1 MISRKIIYEQPLNE
15 RIRTLLRL
23 EHLFLLIDQQFNE
36 RSEWHCRFILEA
48 MLEITDLL
56 SRSDLKAELIK
67 ELEKHSSM
75 LNALKDNPA
84 VDTQRLNELCEK
96 LVNLLSTLKSN
107 QYQPGSTLKTDELV
121 SSFRQRVSIPG
132 GTCIFDL
139 PRLHHWLNLP
149 DLKRK
154 QKIEEWFEDLQPIK
168 HASSLTLDMIRN
180 SSTPSTVMA
189 ENGFYQQPIESNV
202 SCQLIRVLLP
212 DYADYYPEISGGKH
226 RFTIRFMEGGE
237 TRSRPVQSDKSI
249 EFELHCCIL

>member
-1 MISRKIIYEQPLNE
+1 MVSKTVIYEQPLNE
-15 RIRTLLRL
+15 RVRTLLRL
-23 EHLFLLIDQQFNE
+23 EHLFLLIDHQFNE
-36 RSEWHCRFILEA
+36 RSDWHCRFILEA

-56 SRSDLKAELIK
+56 SRSDLKSELIK
-67 ELEKHSSM
+67 ELEKQFSM
-75 LNALKDNPA
+75 LNSLKDNPA
-84 VDTQRLNELCEK
+84 VDAYRLNELCEK
-96 LVNLLSTLKSN
+96 LNDLLSTLKSN
-107 QYQPGSTLKTDELV
+107 QYQPGSILKTDELV

-139 PRLHHWLNLP
+139 PRLHYWLNLP

-154 QKIEEWFEDLQPIK
+154 QKIEEWFEDLLPIK
-168 HASSLTLDMIRN
+168 HASNLSLNMIRN
-180 SSTPSTVMA
+180 SSTPSNAKA

-226 RFTIRFMEGGE
+226 RFTIRFMEGNE
-237 TRSRPVQSDKSI
+237 TQSRPVQSSKTI